1 MLEIQEPISNY
12 LEFNYYINWKHP
24 QLIRTAT
31 DLMGNDELGTT
42 KNIYHFVRDQIKH
55 FWDIQDQ
62 RVTIRASDVLREKV
76 GICYAKS
83 NLLAALLRAN
93 HIPAGICY
101 QRLTLG
107 DTPET
112 GYCIHALNAVYLA
125 SIGKWIRLDAR
136 GNKPGIQAEI
146 NLEQEQLAFHI
157 RPELDEINYPQ
168 VYAAP
173 LPITMH
179 VLENATDALKMYQY
193 SLPQKL

>member
-1 MLEIQEPISNY
+1 M
-12 LEFNYYINWKHP
+12 
-24 QLIRTAT
+24 
-31 DLMGNDELGTT
+31 
-42 KNIYHFVRDQIKH
+42 
-55 FWDIQDQ
+55 
-62 RVTIRASDVLREKV
+62 TIRASDVLREKV

-83 NLLAALLRAN
+83 NLPAALLRAN
-93 HIPAGICY
+93 HIPAGNCY

-125 SIGKWIRLDAR
+125 TIGRWIRLDAG
-136 GNKPGIQAEI
+136 GNKPGTQAEI
-146 NLEQEQLAFHI
+146 NLEQEQLAFHM
-157 RPELDEINYPQ
+157 RPELDEIDYPQ
-168 VYAAP
+168 VYDAP